1 MPTTRTP
8 LRGQTVK
15 YSRVVSLTK
24 SVGLKIHWRL
34 YVFEGVVMI
43 VLGVLAIAYPVF
55 ATLAVDLYL
64 GWLFLFAGVLALVAT
79 FAVRHVPGFWWALVT
94 ALLAILVGLALLL
107 RPTAGIISLTA
118 VLTAFFI
125 VEGTFQAAAALSF
138 REAIPRS
145 WGWLLASGIADLVL
159 AAIIISG
166 WPGTVDWTLGLL
178 AGVSLV
184 TSGWAILMVA
194 FGARSL
200 VQSVTQAVA

>member
-1 MPTTRTP
+1 MSANLFESQRTI
-8 LRGQTVK
+8 VDA
-15 YSRVVSLTK
+15 
-24 SVGLKIHWRL
+24 LKAHWRL
-34 YVFEGVVMI
+34 YVFEGAVMI

-64 GWLFLFAGVLALVAT
+64 GWLFLFAGVLAVVAT

-125 VEGTFQAAAALSF
+125 VEGAFQAAAALSF

-166 WPGTVDWTLGLL
+166 WPGTVAWTLGLL

>member
-1 MPTTRTP
+1 MSANLFESQRAIADA
-8 LRGQTVK
+8 
-15 YSRVVSLTK
+15 
-24 SVGLKIHWRL
+24 LKAHWRL

-43 VLGVLAIAYPVF
+43 VLGVLAIAYPAF

-64 GWLFLFAGVLALVAT
+64 GWLFLFSGVLALVAML
-79 FAVRHVPGFWWALVT
+79 AVRHVPGFWWALVT
-94 ALLAILVGLALLL
+94 ALLAIAVGLALLL
-107 RPTAGIISLTA
+107 RPAAGIMSLTA

-125 VEGTFQAAAALSF
+125 VEGVFQAAAALSF

-166 WPGTVDWTLGLL
+166 WPGTVAWTLGLL

-194 FGARSL
+194 LSARSL
-200 VQSVTQAVA
+200 VRSVTQAVA

>member
-1 MPTTRTP
+1 MSANLFESQRTI
-8 LRGQTVK
+8 VDA
-15 YSRVVSLTK
+15 
-24 SVGLKIHWRL
+24 LKAHWRL
-34 YVFEGVVMI
+34 YVFEGAVMI

-200 VQSVTQAVA
+200 VQSVTHAVA

>member
-1 MPTTRTP
+1 MTAN
-8 LRGQTVK
+8 LFESQSAIVDA
-15 YSRVVSLTK
+15 
-24 SVGLKIHWRL
+24 LKAHWRL

-64 GWLFLFAGVLALVAT
+64 GWLFLFAGVLALVAA
-79 FAVRHVPGFWWALVT
+79 FAARHVPGFWWALVT

-107 RPTAGIISLTA
+107 KPAAGITSLTA

-125 VEGTFQAAAALSF
+125 VQGAFQAAAALSY

-159 AAIIISG
+159 AAIIISE
-166 WPGTVDWTLGLL
+166 WPGTVAWTLGLL

-194 FGARSL
+194 LSARSL
-200 VQSVTQAVA
+200 VQSVKEAVGGR

>member
-1 MPTTRTP
+1 
-8 LRGQTVK
+8 
-15 YSRVVSLTK
+15 
-24 SVGLKIHWRL
+24 
-34 YVFEGVVMI
+34 MI
-43 VLGVLAIAYPVF
+43 VLGALAIAYPVF

-64 GWLFLFAGVLALVAT
+64 GWLFLFSGVLALVAT

-94 ALLAILVGLALLL
+94 ALLAIVVGLALLL
-107 RPTAGIISLTA
+107 KPAAGIMSITA
-118 VLTAFFI
+118 VLTAFFV
-125 VEGTFQAAAALSF
+125 VEGAFQAAAGLSY

-184 TSGWAILMVA
+184 TSGWAIVMVA
-194 FGARSL
+194 FSARSL
-200 VQSVTQAVA
+200 VQSVTNAVGGR

>member
-1 MPTTRTP
+1 MSTNLFESQR
-8 LRGQTVK
+8 RIADA
-15 YSRVVSLTK
+15 
-24 SVGLKIHWRL
+24 LKAHWRL
-34 YVFEGVVMI
+34 YVFEGVAMI

-64 GWLFLFAGVLALVAT
+64 GWLFLFSGVLALVAA

-94 ALLAILVGLALLL
+94 ALFAIVVGLALLL
-107 RPTAGIISLTA
+107 RPAAGIMSLTA

-125 VEGTFQAAAALSF
+125 VEGAFQAAAAWSY
-138 REAIPRS
+138 REAIPQS

-184 TSGWAILMVA
+184 TSGWAIVMVA
-194 FGARSL
+194 LGARNL
-200 VQSVTQAVA
+200 VQSVKEMVGGR